1 MSETPRANPNRT
13 RATKVAGTKKAVIAD
28 STNDKVVPVKK
39 TTAKKPAKKTTTTK
53 DVVAEVDSAIKAVE
67 ANHDVV
73 EAAIVAAAKKANVK
87 VTAEQVDEVLTKAPG
102 FWAKIKKVL
111 GF

>member
-1 MSETPRANPNRT
+1 MSETQKANPNRT

-39 TTAKKPAKKTTTTK
+39 TAPKRKTTTVK
-53 DVVAEVDSAIKAVE
+53 DVVAEVDAVVTAAE
-67 ANHDVV
+67 THKDVV
-73 EAAIVAAAKKANVK
+73 EAVVAAAAAKANVK
-87 VTAEQVDEVLTKAPG
+87 VTTEQVDEVLTKAPG
-102 FWAKIKKVL
+102 FWAKIKKVI

>member
-39 TTAKKPAKKTTTTK
+39 TAPKKKTTNTVK